1 MFNIHYVN
9 STSLVISSFLSVAM
23 GTNFNLQE
31 SLRVYFGAY
40 EFGVRQRIQQGD
52 QERLQREVPFH
63 LGPEGWRGSGHMGMG
78 AKTSERRGRHG
89 QKNPCCCLLHRLLSK
104 KQDAVVR
111 TCPQGVK
118 SPGSMNASLPWADH
132 LWVS

>member
-40 EFGVRQRIQQGD
+40 EFGVRQRNMYQ
-52 QERLQREVPFH
+52 
-63 LGPEGWRGSGHMGMG
+63 
-78 AKTSERRGRHG
+78 
-89 QKNPCCCLLHRLLSK
+89 
-104 KQDAVVR
+104 
-111 TCPQGVK
+111 
-118 SPGSMNASLPWADH
+118 
-132 LWVS
+132 